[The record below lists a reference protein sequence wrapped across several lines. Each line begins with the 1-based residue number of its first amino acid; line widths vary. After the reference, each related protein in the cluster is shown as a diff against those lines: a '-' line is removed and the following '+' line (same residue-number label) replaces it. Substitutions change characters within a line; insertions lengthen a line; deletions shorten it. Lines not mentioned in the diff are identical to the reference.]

1 MPRNPI
7 DYSNTVIYKIV
18 CKDPAITDCYVGMTT
33 NLAKRKAAHRK
44 NMIATHGYSNADCYV
59 YHFIRENGGRDNWD
73 FIVLEEASFQ
83 TKNAAHARERYWLEH
98 EGASLNCIM
107 PLADR
112 PRQQTEEQAAVM
124 NAKTECDCGGFYTY
138 RNRNC
143 HIKSLR
149 HLAWIAAQE
158 GQTDNENSDENV

>member
-7 DYSNTVIYKIV
+7 DYSKTVFYKIV

-44 NMIATHGYSNADCYV
+44 NMRATYGYSNADCYV
-59 YHFIRENGGRDNWD
+59 YHFIREHGGRDNWD
-73 FIVLEEASFQ
+73 FVVLEEGSFE
-83 TKNAAHARERYWLEH
+83 TKNAAHARERHWLEQ

-107 PLADR
+107 PMADR
-112 PRQQTEEQAAVM
+112 PRQQTAEQAAVR
-124 NAKTECDCGGFYTY
+124 NAKETCACGGTYTY
-138 RNRNC
+138 RNKNC
-143 HIKSLR
+143 HMNSLK
-149 HLAWIAAQE
+149 HLAWVAAQE